1 MQYETLKEAA
11 VLPYS
16 PSDGYSET
24 EAPATAEPVEAYT
37 TA

>member
-1 MQYETLKEAA
+1 MQYETLKEA
-11 VLPYS
+11 VSPYS